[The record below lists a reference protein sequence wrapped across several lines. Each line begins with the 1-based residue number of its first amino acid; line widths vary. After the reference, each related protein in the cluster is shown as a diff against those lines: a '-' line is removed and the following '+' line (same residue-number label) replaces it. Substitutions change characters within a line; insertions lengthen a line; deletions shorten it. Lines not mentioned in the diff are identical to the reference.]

1 VTTKVSELQ
10 DKFGIAGIVT
20 VTERAR
26 DYPIIQID
34 NEFAEA
40 SMALHGAQLMT
51 FQPKGHKPVLWL
63 SRDAIYTEG
72 VPIRG
77 GIPICWP
84 WFGGN
89 PDGTLPAHGFA
100 RRRLWQ
106 LDAIEQ
112 INNGTTRV
120 VMSDRDDLKS
130 RSLWGHAFRLRLTVL
145 VGRDLSLS
153 LEMTNSGATEYHITA
168 ALHSYFSVGDISA
181 VDIAGFD
188 DLEYIDQLK
197 CKRRQVQQGAIHFDG
212 ELDRIYQG
220 AVAEEIIQ
228 DNSLQRTITLQKT
241 GSRSSVVWN
250 PWARKSESIDD
261 FERGAY
267 RHMLCV
273 ETSNAGDDI
282 IHLPPGGTHNLG
294 VVISVRAT

>member
-1 VTTKVSELQ
+1 MNSVSELQ

-20 VTERAR
+20 VTQRTP
-26 DYPIIQID
+26 DYPTIQID
-34 NEFAEA
+34 NQFAEA
-40 SMALHGAQLMT
+40 SIALHGAQVMT

-63 SRDAIYTEG
+63 SRDAIYAEG

-84 WFGGN
+84 WFGGY

-100 RRRLWQ
+100 RRRFWQ

-112 INNGTTRV
+112 ISSGATRV
-120 VMSDRDDLKS
+120 VISDCDDENS
-130 RSLWGHAFRLRLTVL
+130 RFLWDHAFRLELTVL

-153 LEMTNSGATEYHITA
+153 LKMTNSGATAYDISA
-168 ALHSYFSVGDISA
+168 ALHSYFSVGDISR
-181 VDIAGFD
+181 VDISGFD
-188 DLEYIDQLK
+188 NVEYIDQLE
-197 CKRRQVQQGAIHFDG
+197 CKQRRVQRGAIHFEG
-212 ELDRIYQG
+212 ELDRIYQD
-220 AVAEEIIQ
+220 ALADEVMH
-228 DNSLQRTITLQKT
+228 DNSLQRTIRLRKT

-250 PWARKSESIDD
+250 PWARKSASMDD
-261 FERGAY
+261 FEGGAY

-282 IHLPPGGTHNLG
+282 IRLPPGGSHNLG
-294 VVISVRAT
+294 VVISVKV